1 MFQLFVKE
9 VVGHLQLVWNRES
22 ANVRKA
28 TLARIVGGKLN
39 TSVSDTAWRAAPQES
54 APVLSME
61 NLVKKVRAKATV
73 HGSFPVKSILIFI
86 AFLFVLYI
94 KVFVKKNQIG
104 KNWRNGLYFLHGF
117 VVIEKVKTKL
127 FSFIFLV
134 LWSHRNR
141 LKSWDG

>member
-1 MFQLFVKE
+1 MFQLFVME
-9 VVGHLQLVWNRES
+9 VVGHLQLVWNQGS

-39 TSVSDTAWRAAPQES
+39 TSVSDTAWSAAPQES

-86 AFLFVLYI
+86 AFLFVSYI
-94 KVFVKKNQIG
+94 KILVKNQIG
-104 KNWRNGLYFLHGF
+104 KNWRNWLYFLYGF